1 MKFKILPK
9 WEFHQITCDFCV
21 CQRALSSGCKLALR
35 CTEPAFMRGVYRQP
49 GAYFELCSGKVIS
62 LSNWRFS
69 KVCAPLLLMEW
80 RRISLREGDI
90 KGLLHTDWAWVLQW
104 GNVLGASG
112 SSVVASD
119 IHFQKMELWLS
130 LNSPLFWLAQRKEK
144 KRKGLKF
151 QSLF

>member
-1 MKFKILPK
+1 MKLKILPK

-21 CQRALSSGCKLALR
+21 SQRALSSGCKLALR
-35 CTEPAFMRGVYRQP
+35 CMEPAFMRGVYHQP
-49 GAYFELCSGKVIS
+49 GLCPSKVIS

-69 KVCAPLLLMEW
+69 KVCVPLLLMGW
-80 RRISLREGDI
+80 RIISLRERDI
-90 KGLLHTDWAWVLQW
+90 QGLLLTGWAWVLQW
-104 GNVLGASG
+104 GDVLGASG

-144 KRKGLKF
+144 KKRLKF
-151 QSLF
+151 QSLFSAA